1 MSISLE
7 QIKHLAHLSRLEFSE
22 EELKEMQGD
31 MGKILEFVAQI
42 DALDLEGVEPLT
54 QMSESTDV
62 MRDDQAQGML
72 PKEEALKNAFL
83 GTFFHCTLATVVLS
97 YPARAGLQLPKI
109 RPQRSRTRIMLRPMP
124 QTRTPTRPA
133 CATR

>member
-22 EELKEMQGD
+22 EKLKEMQGD

-62 MRDDQAQGML
+62 MREDEAKGML
-72 PKEEALKNAFL
+72 PKEEALKNAPDANSDYFR
-83 GTFFHCTLATVVLS
+83 V
-97 YPARAGLQLPKI
+97 PKFGKKV
-109 RPQRSRTRIMLRPMP
+109 
-124 QTRTPTRPA
+124 
-133 CATR
+133 

>member
-22 EELKEMQGD
+22 KELKEMQGD

-62 MRDDQAQGML
+62 MREDEAKGML
-72 PKEEALKNAFL
+72 PKEEALKNAPDANSDYFR
-83 GTFFHCTLATVVLS
+83 V
-97 YPARAGLQLPKI
+97 PKFGKKV
-109 RPQRSRTRIMLRPMP
+109 
-124 QTRTPTRPA
+124 
-133 CATR
+133 

>member
-22 EELKEMQGD
+22 EKLKEMQGD

-62 MRDDQAQGML
+62 MREDKAKGML
-72 PKEEALKNAFL
+72 PKEEALKNAPDANSDYFR
-83 GTFFHCTLATVVLS
+83 V
-97 YPARAGLQLPKI
+97 PKFGKK
-109 RPQRSRTRIMLRPMP
+109 
-124 QTRTPTRPA
+124 A
-133 CATR
+133 